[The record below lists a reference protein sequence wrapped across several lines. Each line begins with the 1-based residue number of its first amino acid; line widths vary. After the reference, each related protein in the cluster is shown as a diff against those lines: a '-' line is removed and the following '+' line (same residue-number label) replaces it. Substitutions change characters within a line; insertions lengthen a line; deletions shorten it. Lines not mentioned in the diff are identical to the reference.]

1 MHELR
6 IMVSIVGLLDQ
17 FGRKIDHLDQK
28 RRYIYINELQGS
40 TMANLLKGKD
50 AKLRVYGSYEL
61 WQPGY
66 RKSML
71 FLIAVIGC
79 PCVGAVY
86 FVRKNAMKSIIREGE
101 DEHGDETG
109 YFEAIWE

>member
-71 FLIAVIGC
+71 FLIC
-79 PCVGAVY
+79 
-86 FVRKNAMKSIIREGE
+86 
-101 DEHGDETG
+101 GDRLSLCGGSLFCAEKC
-109 YFEAIWE
+109 YEIHH

>member
-1 MHELR
+1 
-6 IMVSIVGLLDQ
+6 
-17 FGRKIDHLDQK
+17 
-28 RRYIYINELQGS
+28 
-40 TMANLLKGKD
+40 MANLLKGKD

-79 PCVGAVY
+79 PLSGGSLFCAEKCY
-86 FVRKNAMKSIIREGE
+86 EI
-101 DEHGDETG
+101 HH
-109 YFEAIWE
+109 